1 MALVGIQR
9 RGEVPKRLGRKISE
23 NLGEKHMSKE
33 TVSEDY
39 FLGSMGDIVCAG
51 EERGIVSHWA
61 DSVMSKKKYLQAGY
75 YQTHKT

>member
-1 MALVGIQR
+1 
-9 RGEVPKRLGRKISE
+9 
-23 NLGEKHMSKE
+23 MSKE